1 MSGPIKKYNNKEIN
15 FHKEM
20 SEPTTPYKADY
31 SKEAA
36 QDSIKLK
43 DYPLIHTK
51 LKDYPKLPEVIEILQ
66 KEYPTIAKGYEQ
78 IILEQYELFAKKH
91 LDYGMQNISAGTQ
104 LSNDEE
110 KEFALTGLWY
120 RLSDKV
126 NRWKNMIINKRKA
139 NNEPLID
146 TYQDITNYGIIA
158 QLVERGLWKK

>member
-1 MSGPIKKYNNKEIN
+1 MSGPIKKYNNREIN
-15 FHKEM
+15 FNKEM
-20 SEPTTPYKADY
+20 SEPVVPYNAKVKDH

-36 QDSIKLK
+36 QIN
-43 DYPLIHTK
+43 TK
-51 LKDYPKLPEVIEILQ
+51 TFEYPKMPEAIQILQ

-91 LDYGMQNISAGTQ
+91 LDYGMSNISAGTQ
-104 LSNDEE
+104 LSNTDEI
-110 KEFALTGLWY
+110 EFALTGLWY
-120 RLSDKV
+120 RLNDKV
-126 NRWKNMIINKRKA
+126 NRWKNMIISKRKV

>member
-1 MSGPIKKYNNKEIN
+1 
-15 FHKEM
+15 
-20 SEPTTPYKADY
+20 
-31 SKEAA
+31 
-36 QDSIKLK
+36 
-43 DYPLIHTK
+43 
-51 LKDYPKLPEVIEILQ
+51 
-66 KEYPTIAKGYEQ
+66 
-78 IILEQYELFAKKH
+78 
-91 LDYGMQNISAGTQ
+91 MQNISAGTQ

-126 NRWKNMIINKRKA
+126 NRWKNMIINKRKV